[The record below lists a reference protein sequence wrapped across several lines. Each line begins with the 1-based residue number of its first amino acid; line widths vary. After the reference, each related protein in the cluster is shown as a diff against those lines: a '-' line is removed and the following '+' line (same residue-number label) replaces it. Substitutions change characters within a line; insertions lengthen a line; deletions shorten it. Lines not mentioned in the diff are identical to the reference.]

1 MPTATPMAPAAPT
14 TRRALLAGAGVGAA
28 ALLAAC
34 TQEAPRT
41 GSGLLWS
48 SQDPFP
54 SGLPE
59 LAQLLEGREQGL
71 ELPGLRYR
79 VQRALRLPSLPRAA
93 AATLGLPGGTSD
105 GESEDGASE
114 DGEGEVHAPEGE
126 EFLLAELQVWTP
138 ALMSPDLPEVDVR
151 REAVVLG
158 GRSTALGE
166 EPVPPGAFL
175 RLLLTVPTDAGAEPA
190 LLEVTCGD
198 VAQRLNLENGSRV
211 SSDLEHWYT
220 HWYQAVPEPRWI
232 ERADERAGSGTVLSA
247 GVTSSAVA
255 PALPDGTW
263 PAPGTVLLGIGI
275 TAPNPP
281 DGVTPRC
288 AVSVLLPGGE
298 AAPVRGEASWKD
310 LTAPTTGARLWCEVP
325 HDAEAVSVRIDF
337 AVTTAE
343 GEEIDLGEEE
353 IPVVLQAIER
363 PDEG

>member
-1 MPTATPMAPAAPT
+1 MTPATPA

-34 TQEAPRT
+34 TPEAPRT

-54 SGLPE
+54 SDLPDPAR
-59 LAQLLEGREQGL
+59 LPEGREHCL

-93 AATLGLPGGTSD
+93 AETLGLLVGASD
-105 GESEDGASE
+105 GAPE
-114 DGEGEVHAPEGE
+114 DGEDEVGAPDGE
-126 EFLLAELQVWTP
+126 EFLLAELQVGTP
-138 ALMSPDLPEVDVR
+138 ALMPPDLPEVDVR

-158 GRSTALGE
+158 GTSAALGE
-166 EPVPPGAFL
+166 EPVPPGGVL

-198 VAQRLNLENGSRV
+198 VAQRLSLEDGSRV
-211 SSDLEHWYT
+211 SSDLEHWYA

-232 ERADERAGSGTVLSA
+232 ERTDERLGEGTVLSA
-247 GVTSSAVA
+247 GVTSIAAV

-263 PAPGTVLLGIGI
+263 PAPGTVLLGVGI
-275 TAPNPP
+275 TAPAPLE
-281 DGVTPRC
+281 GTTSRC

-298 AAPVRGEASWKD
+298 AAPVRGEASWAE
-310 LTAPTTGARLWCEVP
+310 LTASRTDARLWCEVP
-325 HDAEAVSVRIDF
+325 HDAEAVSVRIEL

-343 GEEIDLGEEE
+343 GEEVDLGPED
-353 IPVVLQAIER
+353 VAAALTAVER
-363 PDEG
+363 PAEG